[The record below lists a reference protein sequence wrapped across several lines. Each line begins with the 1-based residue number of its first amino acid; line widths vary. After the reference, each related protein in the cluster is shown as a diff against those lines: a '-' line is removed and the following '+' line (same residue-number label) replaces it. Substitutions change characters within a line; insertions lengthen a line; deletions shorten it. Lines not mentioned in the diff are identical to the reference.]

1 MSSRD
6 VILQRIR
13 SGLTNAVAAG
23 FGDLRDQ
30 AALGA
35 PPVPEVWPRTNSA
48 PAALAPRFQAELKA
62 LNGEAIP
69 CPTMADARRQLAQL
83 METAPWARMGSLD
96 RPITR
101 DLTADL
107 PADHLAWVT
116 SDWTAEQIEQLPAGL
131 ITADALL
138 ADTGSCV
145 VHCTTAQERLM
156 CYLPPACVV
165 VARLDQLAEHLPAA
179 WGPIAQGC
187 LSKDS
192 RGEIVL
198 ITGPSR
204 TADIEKILILGVH
217 GPKRLVV
224 LVVG

>member
-13 SGLTNAVAAG
+13 SGLTNAKAAG
-23 FGDLRDQ
+23 FADVCE
-30 AALGA
+30 
-35 PPVPEVWPRTNSA
+35 PPVSQVWPRVNPGPSA
-48 PAALAPRFQAELKA
+48 LISQFRAELEVLK
-62 LNGEAIP
+62 GEAIH
-69 CPTMADARRQLAQL
+69 CPTMADAKAQLAGL
-83 METAPWARMGSLD
+83 MDTAPWDRAGCLD
-96 RPITR
+96 RPLTR
-101 DLTADL
+101 ELTADL
-107 PADHLAWVT
+107 PADRLNWVT
-116 SDWTAEQIEQLPAGL
+116 ADWTPQQIEQLPVGV
-131 ITADALL
+131 ITAEALL

-145 VHCTTAQERLM
+145 IHCATATERLM

-165 VARLDQLAEHLPAA
+165 VARMGQLVEHLPAA
-179 WGPIAQGC
+179 WGPISQVCAA
-187 LSKDS
+187 KDS

-224 LVVG
+224 LVVE

>member
-1 MSSRD
+1 MNSRD

-13 SGLTNAVAAG
+13 SGLAHAVAAG
-23 FGDLRDQ
+23 FGDLRE
-30 AALGA
+30 
-35 PPVPEVWPRTNSA
+35 PPTPEVWPRTSKE
-48 PAALAPRFQAELKA
+48 PSALAPQFQAELG
-62 LNGEAIP
+62 LLHGEVIP
-69 CPTMADARRQLAQL
+69 CPTMADARQQLARL
-83 METAPWARMGSLD
+83 METAPWARLGSLD
-96 RPITR
+96 RPLAR
-101 DLTADL
+101 ELTADL
-107 PADHLAWVT
+107 PPDRFDWVI

-145 VHCTTAQERLM
+145 VHCSTVQERLM
-156 CYLPPACVV
+156 CYLPPACIV
-165 VARLDQLAEHLPAA
+165 VAQVNQLVEHLPAA
-179 WGPIAQGC
+179 WGPISAAC
-187 LSKDS
+187 AARDS

>member
-35 PPVPEVWPRTNSA
+35 PPVPEVWPRTNSV

-96 RPITR
+96 RPIDSGSHGR
-101 DLTADL
+101 
-107 PADHLAWVT
+107 P
-116 SDWTAEQIEQLPAGL
+116 SSRSPGL
-131 ITADALL
+131 GD
-138 ADTGSCV
+138 V
-145 VHCTTAQERLM
+145 
-156 CYLPPACVV
+156 
-165 VARLDQLAEHLPAA
+165 RLD
-179 WGPIAQGC
+179 
-187 LSKDS
+187 S
-192 RGEIVL
+192 R
-198 ITGPSR
+198 SR
-204 TADIEKILILGVH
+204 SSSFPPG
-217 GPKRLVV
+217 
-224 LVVG
+224 

>member
-13 SGLTNAVAAG
+13 SGLANAVAAG
-23 FGDLRDQ
+23 FGDLRE
-30 AALGA
+30 
-35 PPVPEVWPRTNSA
+35 PPTPEVWPRSGAEPSA
-48 PAALAPRFQAELKA
+48 LLPHFQTELAALA
-62 LNGEAIP
+62 GEAIH

-83 METAPWARMGSLD
+83 VKSASWARVGSLD
-96 RPITR
+96 RPLTR
-101 DLTADL
+101 EVAADL
-107 PADHLAWVT
+107 PPDCVDWVT
-116 SDWTAEQIEQLPAGL
+116 TDWTPQQIEQIPVGM

-145 VHCTTAQERLM
+145 VHCSTAQERLM

-165 VARLDQLAEHLPAA
+165 VARVDQLVQHLPAG
-179 WGPIAQGC
+179 WGPI
-187 LSKDS
+187 SKACMAKES
-192 RGEIVL
+192 RGEIVV

-204 TADIEKILILGVH
+204 TADIEKVLILGVH

>member
-6 VILQRIR
+6 IILQRIR

-23 FGDLRDQ
+23 FGNLRE
-30 AALGA
+30 
-35 PPVPEVWPRTNSA
+35 PPPPEVWPRTTAEPSA
-48 PAALAPRFQAELKA
+48 LLPQFRAELELLK
-62 LNGEAIP
+62 GETIH

-83 METAPWARMGSLD
+83 METVPWDRTGSLD
-96 RPITR
+96 RPLTR
-101 DLTADL
+101 ELTANL
-107 PADHLAWVT
+107 PADRVEWVT
-116 SDWTAEQIEQLPAGL
+116 PDWTPQQIEKLPVGL

-145 VHCTTAQERLM
+145 VHCATAQERLM

-165 VARLDQLAEHLPAA
+165 IARVDQLVEHLPAA
-179 WGPIAQGC
+179 WGPISKAC
-187 LSKDS
+187 AAKDS
-192 RGEIVL
+192 RGEIVI

-224 LVVG
+224 LAVG